1 MIDRKWYVGL
11 PLAVAVGG
19 SALAIGLV
27 PGVRSWLD
35 QTFPQLGING
45 QPSSSASSPASFGR
59 IDAESLGSA
68 TLKDIDGAATNL
80 TADQGSLLELSSEP
94 AASLDEGMVRFAQAT
109 KPVENRNVK
118 PTNALPVR
126 FAQDQSPEIPQA
138 PRSGIVVPVAN
149 NQAAQSRGGSLMVTN
164 AQLRFPQDIFIAAQS
179 EGIITELFVDDGSV
193 VKQGDIMICLDPRI
207 AQAESDVSTQEL
219 LAAKIKLKDDSSIRY
234 AKAAVDVAQ
243 VELEISDDLNSQG
256 AESDLDNRKKR
267 LELTK
272 AQLQITVSQN
282 EKEQQAAAVAL
293 QEAKLKATL
302 VQVELRK
309 IPAHWDGFVS
319 EVAKKQYSFVRPGE
333 VICRLTSMKNI
344 RVVGNAEVNVAPHL
358 LLNAPARVRIL
369 VPGIPDAPVV
379 DGVVTYVSPRSE
391 SPKVYPIHVDIENQ
405 LTPDGQYFFREGME
419 ATIEVMVGAK

>member
-11 PLAVAVGG
+11 SLAVAVGG
-19 SALAIGLV
+19 SALAIGVV

-35 QTFPQLGING
+35 KSFPQLGING
-45 QPSSSASSPASFGR
+45 QPSSPASSPASFGR
-59 IDAESLGSA
+59 IDPASLGSA
-68 TLKDIDGAATNL
+68 SLKDIDGAAANL
-80 TADQGSLLELSSEP
+80 TADQGSLPELPGEP

-109 KPVENRNVK
+109 KPIENRNVK

-138 PRSGIVVPVAN
+138 PRSGLAVPVAN
-149 NQAAQSRGGSLMVTN
+149 NQAAQSRSGSLMVTN

-272 AQLQITVSQN
+272 AQLQFTVSQN
-282 EKEQQAAAVAL
+282 EK
-293 QEAKLKATL
+293 
-302 VQVELRK
+302 
-309 IPAHWDGFVS
+309 
-319 EVAKKQYSFVRPGE
+319 
-333 VICRLTSMKNI
+333 
-344 RVVGNAEVNVAPHL
+344 
-358 LLNAPARVRIL
+358 
-369 VPGIPDAPVV
+369 
-379 DGVVTYVSPRSE
+379 
-391 SPKVYPIHVDIENQ
+391 
-405 LTPDGQYFFREGME
+405 
-419 ATIEVMVGAK
+419 